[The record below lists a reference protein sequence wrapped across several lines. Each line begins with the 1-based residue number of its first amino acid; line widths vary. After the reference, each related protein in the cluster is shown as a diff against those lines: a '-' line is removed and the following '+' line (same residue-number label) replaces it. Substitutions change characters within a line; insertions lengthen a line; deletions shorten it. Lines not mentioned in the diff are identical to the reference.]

1 MKADDRLAHVPAE
14 LPPAGEAD
22 DVEVP
27 EEDPFLTRLPPPAKP
42 SWSQRRAARKA
53 AKKEEA
59 AAPAPVPVPEEAPPE
74 PETQPETPPVLPPVL
89 PPAVV
94 AGEKPEDP
102 WAPIGVEK
110 PPPLP
115 VRVRLR
121 GRRLAW
127 PVVSGVLLVCVVAAA
142 VIYVGERQRRS
153 QVQDDLARTRA
164 QLAIAQSDRAEVL
177 RRAAAATQIATTLA
191 QNAASLSDVA
201 RQLEAALGDELALQ
215 DSAVKAPN
223 DAGAALEFGNVT
235 AGNEAISRLNVSV
248 ADQQRKL
255 TEIRGLLDEFDRRRA
270 QLSPAAVT
278 STTR

>member
-1 MKADDRLAHVPAE
+1 MTAE
-14 LPPAGEAD
+14 LPPAGETD

-53 AKKEEA
+53 AKKEETA
-59 AAPAPVPVPEEAPPE
+59 AAPVPAPAPEEAPPE
-74 PETQPETPPVLPPVL
+74 PETPPPAL

-94 AGEKPEDP
+94 ASEKPEDP

-142 VIYVGERQRRS
+142 VVYVGERQRRS

-164 QLAIAQSDRAEVL
+164 QLAVAQSDRAEVL

-215 DSAVKAPN
+215 DSAVKALN

-235 AGNEAISRLNVSV
+235 AVNEAISRLNVSV